1 MRVAQG
7 QLHGFQDSRLDIFQA
22 SHILPSHVWHLRTRW
37 MRVNKMLS
45 EGLPSI
51 L

>member
-22 SHILPSHVWHLRTRW
+22 SHILPSYVWHLWTRW
-37 MRVNKMLS
+37 VRISNAL
-45 EGLPSI
+45 EGLPPI